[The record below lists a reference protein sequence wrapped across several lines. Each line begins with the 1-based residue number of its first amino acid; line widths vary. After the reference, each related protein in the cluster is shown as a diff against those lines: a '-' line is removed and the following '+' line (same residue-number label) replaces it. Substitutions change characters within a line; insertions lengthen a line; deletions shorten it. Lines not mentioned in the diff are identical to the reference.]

1 MKKIINILF
10 LFACLTSNGQPSDY
24 KYIYKFK
31 VSHQQI
37 ENQITIDTINSIISC
52 MTFSITD
59 LEGNELPGVS
69 AFIEFENKNEE
80 IFADKSG
87 KLSVSAIKE
96 GKIEV
101 SYIGFE
107 SYKTEFH
114 LIPQK
119 EIKFEIRLA
128 QTADPLPTIYEIH
141 SKIRITKKEREKIIK
156 CVVENEGDEKCKS
169 ENFLIIKQM

>member
-1 MKKIINILF
+1 MKNIISILF
-10 LFACLTSNGQPSDY
+10 LFACLTSIGQPTDY
-24 KYIYKFK
+24 KFIYEFR

-37 ENQITIDTINSIISC
+37 ENQITIDTLNSIISC
-52 MTFSITD
+52 MTLSITD

-69 AFIEFENKNEE
+69 AFIEYANKNEE

-96 GKIEV
+96 GNITV

-107 SYKTEFH
+107 RYKTEFH

-141 SKIRITKKEREKIIK
+141 SKKRIKKQEREKIIR
-156 CVVENEGDEKCKS
+156 CVVENESDEKCKS
-169 ENFLIIKQM
+169 EDYFILEQI